1 MISNINNYKFI
12 SLGSNCSIKHN
23 LDLFIGKKQT
33 LFFDWLITDMKS
45 VNQLLS
51 CINIDEII
59 NVNSIKRIGGNSHKN
74 LSKVSI
80 TTLSKCISIHD
91 LSLSYDN
98 NEAIDF
104 VRKYK
109 QRYFRI
115 IDLIKNSNCKL
126 YFLIYGNVT
135 KDEINHFIKII
146 KNINNLCNFKL
157 GIINYNNSL
166 YEDSYV
172 LHINLNDY
180 EIEGKQI
187 PLEDYWKAELWDW
200 NRIFNFIAR

>member
-1 MISNINNYKFI
+1 MNFDIKYKFI
-12 SLGSNCSIKHN
+12 SLGSNCSIKYN
-23 LDLFIGKKQT
+23 LDLHIGKEQT

-51 CINIDEII
+51 CTNIDEII
-59 NVNSIKRIGGNSHKN
+59 NINSIERIGGNSNKN
-74 LSKVSI
+74 LSKVNI
-80 TTLSKCISIHD
+80 TTLSKCISMHD
-91 LSLSYDN
+91 LSLRYDN

-104 VRKYK
+104 VNKYK

-115 IDLIKNSNCKL
+115 IDLIKNSSSKL
-126 YFLIYGNVT
+126 YFLIYGNVS
-135 KDEINHFIKII
+135 KDEMDHFITII
-146 KNINNLCNFKL
+146 KNINNLCTFKL
-157 GIINYNNSL
+157 IIINYNNSL

-187 PLEDYWKAELWDW
+187 LLEDYWKAELWDW
-200 NRIFNFIAR
+200 NAIFNFILEN